1 MWSAHFVVGMTILD
15 LGTHLMVLFVTSTP
29 NSYIVLYLTCV
40 TLTRAP
46 LKVRRASSSIASRRI
61 LYAYFFSS
69 SLVPSFALGL
79 DVFAFDFLD

>member
-1 MWSAHFVVGMTILD
+1 MAALAILD

-29 NSYIVLYLTCV
+29 NSYIVLYFTWV

-61 LYAYFFSS
+61 LYACFFSS
-69 SLVPSFALGL
+69 SLFPSFALGL
-79 DVFAFDFLD
+79 GVFAFDFLD